1 MGALARA
8 HLVGDLL
15 EAGLDLAEAGSVL
28 RARERGEQL
37 GHLRRAR
44 HRGCV
49 RSVAVKSV
57 EAVRVRR
64 VGVGV
69 RFWAEAAEVGT
80 EVSVVIVFVASWS
93 GSGRGA

>member
-1 MGALARA
+1 M
-8 HLVGDLL
+8 
-15 EAGLDLAEAGSVL
+15 
-28 RARERGEQL
+28 
-37 GHLRRAR
+37 
-44 HRGCV
+44 

-80 EVSVVIVFVASWS
+80 EVSVVIVFVEEVGGTDLQRVEKAPLACSGGSASPS
-93 GSGRGA
+93 AALTAVSQ